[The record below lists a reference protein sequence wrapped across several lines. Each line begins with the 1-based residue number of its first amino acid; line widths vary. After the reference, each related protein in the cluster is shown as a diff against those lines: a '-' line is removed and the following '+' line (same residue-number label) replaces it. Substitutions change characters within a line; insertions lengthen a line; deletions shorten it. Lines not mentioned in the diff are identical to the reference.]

1 MGQWMHGGAWGWGL
15 GMIFMAAFW
24 ILVIIAV
31 IWLVRSASDHPVR
44 AGPRETPL
52 EILQRR
58 YASGDIGR
66 DEYEQKRRD
75 LKDGGER

>member
-1 MGQWMHGGAWGWGL
+1 MVA
-15 GMIFMAAFW
+15 IFAFW
-24 ILVIIAV
+24 ILVVMGAL
-31 IWLVRSASDHPVR
+31 WLARTTTDRRVQR
-44 AGPRETPL
+44 AGSQTRETPL

-75 LKDGGER
+75 LGADEQRSDR